1 MNIRDI
7 LLIIIIIYLIFLNYK
22 KKNIEK
28 FAEID
33 DITAAVKEIY
43 NIDMNNIRTL
53 SKISEQIYNNNTLNI
68 NGDLIVD
75 GDINCNDITFVDTN
89 NFEKSLLYVNDI
101 ANRLGINITEIDNKY
116 NEFKN
121 VISGYKKKLNTK
133 INFNSPVQF
142 IYSDDYKLTTDSSN
156 IKILGVTT
164 ENNDNTKWKINN
176 SYKG

>member
-1 MNIRDI
+1 MNIHTI

-43 NIDMNNIRTL
+43 NIDMNHIRTL

-116 NEFKN
+116 NQFKN
-121 VISGYKKKLNTK
+121 AISGYKKKLDTK
-133 INFNSPVQF
+133 INFKSPVQF
-142 IYSDDYKLTTDSSN
+142 IYSDAYKLTTDSSN

-164 ENNDNTKWKINN
+164 ENNDNTKWKLT
-176 SYKG
+176 KL